1 MKYNFFII
9 LSFFLIF
16 SSCKNSV
23 SSKEDSLRLI
33 TNKNLNEYY
42 FYSKFFI
49 ENNIKKEQNYYF
61 DSELINKKKDNFL
74 YLYKY
79 KNHNDSIKICFLKI
93 KSGKMFEYDII
104 KSNNKYIITRFKQYQ
119 TKLDD
124 NEGTSLYYR
133 IIDNKL

>member
-1 MKYNFFII
+1 MNNEQQKAREFAEI
-9 LSFFLIF
+9 LNAFADEKQL
-16 SSCKNSV
+16 
-23 SSKEDSLRLI
+23 
-33 TNKNLNEYY
+33 
-42 FYSKFFI
+42 
-49 ENNIKKEQNYYF
+49 Q
-61 DSELINKKKDNFL
+61 
-74 YLYKY
+74 Y